1 MIGRMPWW
9 TWVWPLLAWCVLVAV
24 SAAELRGA
32 LAVTG
37 EAVVLV
43 ATVFAAVWHAEV
55 VAHRVGEPF
64 GTLVLALA
72 VTVIEVAL
80 IVSVMLAGKA
90 GSETL
95 ARDAAFAVVML
106 ILNGVVGLSL
116 LLGGVLHRE
125 QEFQV
130 KGASAALAVLAAL
143 VTLSLVLPNFTTS
156 VVGPTFSP
164 SQLAFAGTASLVLYG
179 VFVFVQA
186 VRHRDYFLPDAKTGI
201 AMDEE
206 THASPPSTGVAL
218 ASLALLLVSLVAIVS
233 LAKALTPVVDE
244 GIAALGAPTAV
255 VGIVIAAVVLM
266 PEGLAALRAARVNRL
281 QTAMNL
287 ALGSALATI
296 GLTIPAVAVVSIVL
310 GTPLMLGLGSK
321 EEVLLAL
328 TLLVSVM
335 TLGTGRTT
343 ILQGAVHLVILAAF
357 LYLAIV
363 P

>member
-9 TWVWPLLAWCVLVAV
+9 TWVWPLLAWCVLLAV
-24 SAAELRGA
+24 SAAEMRGA
-32 LAVTG
+32 VAVAG

-95 ARDAAFAVVML
+95 ARDTAFAAVML
-106 ILNGVVGLSL
+106 ILNGLVGLSL
-116 LLGGVLHRE
+116 LMGGVLHHE

-156 VVGPTFSP
+156 VVGPAFSP

-179 VFVFVQA
+179 VFIFVQA
-186 VRHRDYFLPDAKTGI
+186 VRHRDYFLPDPKTGT
-201 AMDEE
+201 ATDEE
-206 THASPPSTGVAL
+206 AHAAPPSAGVAL
-218 ASLALLLVSLVAIVS
+218 ASLALLLISLVAIVS
-233 LAKALTPVVDE
+233 LTISTNFLAANSVNQCRVARSLFVSDSAGADQCQRAHDMGKRGGTVSTMAPIDTERLLSRFGTSWTVDGGVGVMGTPVV
-244 GIAALGAPTAV
+244 LHTA
-255 VGIVIAAVVLM
+255 GGPI
-266 PEGLAALRAARVNRL
+266 PE
-281 QTAMNL
+281 
-287 ALGSALATI
+287 
-296 GLTIPAVAVVSIVL
+296 PC
-310 GTPLMLGLGSK
+310 
-321 EEVLLAL
+321 
-328 TLLVSVM
+328 
-335 TLGTGRTT
+335 
-343 ILQGAVHLVILAAF
+343 
-357 LYLAIV
+357 
-363 P
+363 

>member
-24 SAAELRGA
+24 SAAEMRGA
-32 LAVTG
+32 VAIAG

-80 IVSVMLAGKA
+80 IVSVMLAGKI

-116 LLGGVLHRE
+116 LLGGVLHHE

-156 VVGPTFSP
+156 VVGPAFSP
-164 SQLAFAGTASLVLYG
+164 SQLAFAGTASLVLYA

-186 VRHRDYFLPDAKTGI
+186 VRHRDYFLPDPKSGV

-206 THASPPSTGVAL
+206 AHAPPPSAGVAL
-218 ASLALLLVSLVAIVS
+218 ASLALLLTSLVAIVS
-233 LAKALTPVVDE
+233 LAKALTPAVDE
-244 GIAALGAPTAV
+244 GIAALGAPTAI

-266 PEGLAALRAARVNRL
+266 PEGLAALRAARFNRL

-310 GTPLMLGLGSK
+310 GTPLTLGLGSK

-343 ILQGAVHLVILAAF
+343 VLQGAVHLVILAAF